1 MFGVSFDRTLFF
13 NAILVGR
20 LRSVKDQSL
29 DSCRSWFSSK
39 HRLLD
44 PRMNNSFDQFP
55 WWDYLNQHLFDP
67 ERPFVWSLEKFR
79 HIHRVQKLE
88 RCWERSEV
96 YLLEHCWRQET
107 DEKNT

>member
-1 MFGVSFDRTLFF
+1 
-13 NAILVGR
+13 
-20 LRSVKDQSL
+20 
-29 DSCRSWFSSK
+29 
-39 HRLLD
+39 
-44 PRMNNSFDQFP
+44 MNNPFDQFP

-79 HIHRVQKLE
+79 HIHRVQRLE